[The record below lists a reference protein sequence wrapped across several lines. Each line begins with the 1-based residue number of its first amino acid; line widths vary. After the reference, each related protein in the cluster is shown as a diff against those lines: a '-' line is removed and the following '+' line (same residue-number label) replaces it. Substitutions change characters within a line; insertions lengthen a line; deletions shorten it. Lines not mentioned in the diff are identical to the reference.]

1 MLFNVNINNMIHFSY
16 KQAYFVEA
24 REKMA
29 QIYLHHRKD
38 PRLYAGCY
46 RELAEK
52 NPTPQ
57 TQLLLGDA
65 YLAIQ
70 EVFDVDTNVISL

>member
-1 MLFNVNINNMIHFSY
+1 M
-16 KQAYFVEA
+16 EA

-70 EVFDVDTNVISL
+70 EVFDVDTNVISP

>member
-1 MLFNVNINNMIHFSY
+1 M
-16 KQAYFVEA
+16 EA

-52 NPTPQ
+52 NPTTQ

-65 YLAIQ
+65 YMAIQ
-70 EVFDVDTNVISL
+70 EVRVT

>member
-1 MLFNVNINNMIHFSY
+1 
-16 KQAYFVEA
+16 
-24 REKMA
+24 MA

-52 NPTPQ
+52 NPNPQ
-57 TQLLLGDA
+57 TQMLLGDA
-65 YLAIQ
+65 YMAIQ
-70 EVFDVDTNVISL
+70 EVDNSQKWMIFTERNLLCSYLLFVCF

>member
-1 MLFNVNINNMIHFSY
+1 M
-16 KQAYFVEA
+16 EA

-29 QIYLHHRKD
+29 QIYLKYRKD

-65 YLAIQ
+65 YMAIQ
-70 EVFDVDTNVISL
+70 EVSAIAPWLLEMVYVYCFNIFYIGVER

>member
-1 MLFNVNINNMIHFSY
+1 MF
-16 KQAYFVEA
+16 QTYFVEA

-29 QIYLHHRKD
+29 SIYLNHRKD

-46 RELAEK
+46 RELVEK

-57 TQLLLGDA
+57 TEMLLGDA
-65 YLAIQ
+65 YMAIQ
-70 EVFDVDTNVISL
+70 EVCMYFIFVQPHIHDN

>member
-1 MLFNVNINNMIHFSY
+1 MRFTL
-16 KQAYFVEA
+16 QAYFVEA

-29 QIYLHHRKD
+29 HIYLNHRKD

-65 YLAIQ
+65 YMAIQ
-70 EVFDVDTNVISL
+70 EVTPHSASFVAPETNL